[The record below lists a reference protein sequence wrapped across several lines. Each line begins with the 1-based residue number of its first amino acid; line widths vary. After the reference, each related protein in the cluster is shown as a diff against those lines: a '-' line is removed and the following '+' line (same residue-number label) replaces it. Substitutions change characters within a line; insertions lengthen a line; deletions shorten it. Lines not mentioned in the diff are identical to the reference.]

1 MGERKRN
8 VVEEERG
15 NGRGQ
20 KLRFPWDVAGEITK
34 REKFSTMSAKFSF
47 DDCSWFRRSY
57 ERSHYRSY
65 ICWISQWMAFR
76 RDDAWNL
83 WFRIETTI
91 SFGKQYNSYPAICVV
106 RMSLTIMNFDAR
118 YAFYATLIIVDF
130 REELHIHS
138 NVLAYN

>member
-1 MGERKRN
+1 MLWKRKEGMEGGKSFASRETQP
-8 VVEEERG
+8 VR
-15 NGRGQ
+15 
-20 KLRFPWDVAGEITK
+20 LRSGK
-34 REKFSTMSAKFSF
+34 SSQR
-47 DDCSWFRRSY
+47 CRRSF
-57 ERSHYRSY
+57 RSTIALDFAGHTNDPTIARISVEYRSG
-65 ICWISQWMAFR
+65 WHS
-76 RDDAWNL
+76 DATTREIFGFVSN
-83 WFRIETTI
+83 TTI